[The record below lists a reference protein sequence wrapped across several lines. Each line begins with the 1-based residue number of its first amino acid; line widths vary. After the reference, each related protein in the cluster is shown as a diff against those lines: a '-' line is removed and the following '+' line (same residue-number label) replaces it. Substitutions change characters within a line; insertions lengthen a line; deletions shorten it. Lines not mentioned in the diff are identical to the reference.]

1 VLQEA
6 IFCIAQYKS
15 RGTRLNK
22 EVADAL
28 ESLLHP
34 ARQDLIRL
42 ASVPA
47 VGSDLVIA
55 HIELMREAG
64 EPVPASLLALEAVL
78 RRGR

>member
-1 VLQEA
+1 LQEA

-15 RGTRLNK
+15 RGDGLNK
-22 EVADAL
+22 EAADVL
-28 ESLLHP
+28 KSLLHP

-42 ASVPA
+42 ASVPE

-64 EPVPASLLALEAVL
+64 ESIPASLLALEAAL